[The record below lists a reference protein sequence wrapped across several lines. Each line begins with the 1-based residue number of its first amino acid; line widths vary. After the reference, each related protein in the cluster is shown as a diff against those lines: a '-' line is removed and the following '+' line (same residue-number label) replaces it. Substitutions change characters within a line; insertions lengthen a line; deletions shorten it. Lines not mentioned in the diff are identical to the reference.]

1 MSSLFKSNKLRIIG
15 ASVLLVASLTACS
28 GNNSEPDLASEFASF
43 EYELHAR
50 DCGLDQLYDVQQYT
64 SISSLKFFYKTTDF
78 KLVDKYPD
86 VLDYDSSMDSWSY
99 YLADETA
106 PYEQERENTL
116 KCQTWLNSLD
126 INKPADS
133 NFDTAW
139 KVFTESISSL
149 KTVIDS
155 RVLLLDEMYQLL
167 PYSAK
172 DKTQRDNY
180 FGIISKYRAGERI
193 AYKSHVA
200 IRQILESAK
209 FNDLDYWIAT
219 CPTFIQ
225 VTDLYGQIVTSSENG
240 AISIWNNTE
249 SQGNFSGT
257 AHFFNADGVEVA
269 SQSIDVT
276 IPAGKS
282 FEQSLEAVEGNDDY
296 SGLRYPVTCTF
307 TG

>member
-1 MSSLFKSNKLRIIG
+1 MSSPFNNKLRIIG
-15 ASVLLVASLTACS
+15 TFMFLVASLTACS
-28 GNNSEPDLASEFASF
+28 ASSSEPDLASEFAGF
-43 EYELHAR
+43 EYESHAR
-50 DCGLDQLYDVQQYT
+50 DCGLTQLYDVQQYT
-64 SISSLKFFYKTTDF
+64 NISSLKFFYKTTDF

-106 PYEQERENTL
+106 PYEQERADTL
-116 KCQTWLNSLD
+116 KCQTWLNTLD
-126 INKPADS
+126 IKKPTDS
-133 NFDTAW
+133 NFDNAW
-139 KVFTESISSL
+139 KVFTESMASL
-149 KTVIDS
+149 KTVIDN
-155 RVLLLDEMYQLL
+155 RVSLLDEMYQLL
-167 PYSAK
+167 PFSAK
-172 DKTQRDNY
+172 DKNQRDKY

-209 FNDLDYWIAT
+209 FNGLDYWIAT

-225 VTDLYGQIVTSSENG
+225 VTDLYGQIVSSSENG

-249 SQGNFSGT
+249 NEAKFSGT
-257 AHFFNADGVEVA
+257 AHFLNVDGVEVA
-269 SQSIDVT
+269 SQNIDVT